1 MQNMNLL
8 LSKAPQTDIRTH
20 VLPMLYRS
28 LESTAPQIQEMC
40 LNILPTFASLI
51 EYSSMKNALVP
62 RIRKLCVATTQ
73 LSVSI
78 FIVCLYSA

>member
-8 LSKAPQTDIRTH
+8 LSKAPQSDIRNL

-28 LESTAPQIQEMC
+28 LETDAPQIQEMC
-40 LNILPTFASLI
+40 LNILPSIASLI

-62 RIRKLCVATTQ
+62 SIKKLCLGTTS
-73 LSVSI
+73 LGVSPPPQ
-78 FIVCLYSA
+78 FIYF